1 MRKLPFLYVLI
12 FFICSCKFFHKNSD
26 QLLVTVYGDKLYFS
40 DIKHLLSPDL
50 NSSDSLNLVR
60 QLCEKWA
67 KEQLLLNKAK
77 INLPIV
83 LQNVKTQVESYEN
96 SLLIYSY
103 QKELLSQKLDTIVG
117 IDEIDSYYKNN
128 LGNFV
133 LNDHIAK
140 VNYIKVKKEVPY
152 LWKLKG
158 LYYKN
163 DEESKFKLEDY
174 CYQFADDYYIEDDW
188 VYVNDIINVLPDSYT
203 SRKLFNENFCF
214 HGNPNLIL
222 STHEDIKNFYH
233 SIRNKTYPA
242 ICHPYKFTALK
253 LHKLSYLP
261 MTENSVKIALL
272 DVFVTT
278 PNNTPRKKMIAP
290 KDK

>member
-12 FFICSCKFFHKNSD
+12 FCICSCKFFHKNSD

-67 KEQLLLNKAK
+67 KEQLLINKAK

-83 LQNVKTQVESYEN
+83 LQNVKTQVKSYEN

-103 QKELLSQKLDTIVG
+103 QKELLSQKLDTIVV
-117 IDEIDSYYKNN
+117 IDEIDSYYENN

-133 LNDHIAK
+133 LNDHIVK

-152 LWKLKG
+152 LWKLKS
-158 LYYKN
+158 LYDKN
-163 DEESKFKLEDY
+163 DAESKFKLEDY
-174 CYQFADDYYIEDDW
+174 CYQFADDYYIKDDW
-188 VYVNDIINVLPDSYT
+188 VYVNDIINVLPDSYS
-203 SRKLFNENFCF
+203 SRKLFNAKKIEFFDNDYFYFLYVKNYLNKGKEAPLEMVSSQIQSIIINKRKINFLKNVEMDLYKNALAKN
-214 HGNPNLIL
+214 H
-222 STHEDIKNFYH
+222 IKY
-233 SIRNKTYPA
+233 
-242 ICHPYKFTALK
+242 
-253 LHKLSYLP
+253 
-261 MTENSVKIALL
+261 E
-272 DVFVTT
+272 
-278 PNNTPRKKMIAP
+278 KK
-290 KDK
+290 

>member
-83 LQNVKTQVESYEN
+83 LQNVKNQVESYEN

-117 IDEIDSYYKNN
+117 IDEINSYYKNN

-133 LNDHIAK
+133 LNDHIVK

-203 SRKLFNENFCF
+203 SRKLFNEKKIEFFDNDYFYFLYVKKYLNKGNEAPLEMVSSQIQSIIINKRKINFLKNVEMDLYKNALAKN
-214 HGNPNLIL
+214 H
-222 STHEDIKNFYH
+222 IKY
-233 SIRNKTYPA
+233 
-242 ICHPYKFTALK
+242 
-253 LHKLSYLP
+253 
-261 MTENSVKIALL
+261 E
-272 DVFVTT
+272 
-278 PNNTPRKKMIAP
+278 KK
-290 KDK
+290 

>member
-83 LQNVKTQVESYEN
+83 LQNVKTQVKSYEN

-117 IDEIDSYYKNN
+117 TDGMGASQTEDLVGGAGGATVTSTKFYNTVTSIT
-128 LGNFV
+128 GNGAASVDITAGVTSTGMHAV
-133 LNDHIAK
+133 LWTGRTR
-140 VNYIKVKKEVPY
+140 IKGMHGVI
-152 LWKLKG
+152 
-158 LYYKN
+158 
-163 DEESKFKLEDY
+163 SS
-174 CYQFADDYYIEDDW
+174 AD
-188 VYVNDIINVLPDSYT
+188 
-203 SRKLFNENFCF
+203 NFS
-214 HGNPNLIL
+214 PPPATL
-222 STHEDIKNFYH
+222 S
-233 SIRNKTYPA
+233 
-242 ICHPYKFTALK
+242 
-253 LHKLSYLP
+253 
-261 MTENSVKIALL
+261 
-272 DVFVTT
+272 
-278 PNNTPRKKMIAP
+278 
-290 KDK
+290 

>member
-133 LNDHIAK
+133 LNDHIVK

-158 LYYKN
+158 LFDKN
-163 DEESKFKLEDY
+163 DAESKFKLEDY

-188 VYVNDIINVLPDSYT
+188 VYVNDIINVLPDIYS
-203 SRKLFNENFCF
+203 SRKLFNAKKIEFFDNDYFYFLYVKKYLNKGKEAPLEMVSSQIQSIIINKRKINFLKNVEMDLYKNALAKN
-214 HGNPNLIL
+214 H
-222 STHEDIKNFYH
+222 IKY
-233 SIRNKTYPA
+233 
-242 ICHPYKFTALK
+242 
-253 LHKLSYLP
+253 
-261 MTENSVKIALL
+261 E
-272 DVFVTT
+272 
-278 PNNTPRKKMIAP
+278 KK
-290 KDK
+290 